1 MRAVQNEATNHL
13 YQTTNKRDLFS
24 NCFANVK
31 SSYRSNKPQRFLAEV
46 KNTLWCNSEV
56 RIPYNPFQSHSPI
69 KTCAFSS
76 TEPLTDAMSG
86 FVDLS
91 RGGQQDSNYRRHIQH
106 WSTSILIDLFS
117 FALHARMQRGLRGSG
132 HPPVKFIFL

>member
-1 MRAVQNEATNHL
+1 MRAVQNEATDHL

-56 RIPYNPFQSHSPI
+56 RIPYNPFWPHSPI
-69 KTCAFSS
+69 STCALSS

-86 FVDLS
+86 FVDSS
-91 RGGQQDSNYRRHIQH
+91 RGGQQGRSKKLKLSAH
-106 WSTSILIDLFS
+106 STLVDINL
-117 FALHARMQRGLRGSG
+117 
-132 HPPVKFIFL
+132 VKHF